1 MGAASGFKVVRGSRG
16 DSNLLHLPLADY
28 SILLSD
34 NDFDCCKYGLVLL
47 CFEAVSSLRVN

>member
-1 MGAASGFKVVRGSRG
+1 MGAASGFQVVRGSRG

-34 NDFDCCKYGLVLL
+34 NDF
-47 CFEAVSSLRVN
+47 AVVNMG